1 MNFKRFLRANPYLF
15 SLLLMIVLVTIS
27 AVLQDKFFRPGVLSS
42 NLRGLLP
49 LMFLV
54 VGQAMVI
61 IGGGID
67 LSVGAI
73 VSLVNAVLVTLITPD
88 SSPSQVLFAILAACG
103 VGLLAG
109 LVNGLCVAWLR
120 LQPIVTTYATSFVFA
135 GLALLI
141 LPRPSPQVMPSYL
154 TTTLYRSM
162 PWGIPFAIFVITSVI
177 LIWLLI
183 RNSRYGQSIYA
194 MGSSA
199 EAAYTTGLAV
209 TRLRISIYLFAGVC
223 AALSALALTLEL
235 GSGNP
240 RSGDS
245 MTLESVVA
253 VVLGGTR
260 LSGGQGGMIGAIIG
274 VAILRLIR
282 PIVSFSVPDS
292 DYQTLF
298 NALIIM
304 LALAAPGIFNLL
316 RRRKL

>member
-1 MNFKRFLRANPYLF
+1 MKKFLRANPYLF
-15 SLLLMIVLVTIS
+15 ALLLMIVLIIIS
-27 AVLQDKFFRPGVLSS
+27 AVLQDRFFRLGVLSG

-49 LMFLV
+49 LMFLAI
-54 VGQAMVI
+54 GQAMVI

-73 VSLVNAVLVTLITPD
+73 VSLVNAVLVTLITPE
-88 SSPSQVLFAILAACG
+88 SSPSQIAFAILVACG

-109 LVNGLCVAWLR
+109 LLNGLCIAWLR

-141 LPRPSPQVMPSYL
+141 LPRPGGALPQDLPRF
-154 TTTLYRSM
+154 YRSM
-162 PWGIPFAIFVITSVI
+162 PLNIPLAVFVIVAVI
-177 LIWLLI
+177 LLWMLI
-183 RNSRYGQSIYA
+183 RNSRYGQYIYA
-194 MGSSA
+194 MGGSA

-209 TRLRISIYLFAGVC
+209 TRLRLSIYLFAGLC
-223 AALSALALTLEL
+223 AALAALALTLET

-245 MTLESVVA
+245 MTLDSVVA

-260 LSGGQGGMIGAIIG
+260 LSGGQGGIVGTIIG

-282 PIVSFSVPDS
+282 PIVSFSGIDS
-292 DYQTLF
+292 DYQTLL

-304 LALAAPGIFNLL
+304 FALAAPGLFSLL
-316 RRRKL
+316 RRRRIQ

>member
-1 MNFKRFLRANPYLF
+1 MKKFLRANPYLF
-15 SLLLMIVLVTIS
+15 ALLLMIVLIIIS
-27 AVLQDKFFRPGVLSS
+27 AVLQDRFFRLGVLSG

-49 LMFLV
+49 LTFLAI
-54 VGQAMVI
+54 GQAVVI

-73 VSLVNAVLVTLITPD
+73 VSLVNAVLVTLIMPD
-88 SSPSQVLFAILAACG
+88 SSPAQIAFAILVGCG

-109 LVNGLCVAWLR
+109 LFNGLCIAWLR

-141 LPRPSPQVMPSYL
+141 LPRPGGALPQDLPRF
-154 TTTLYRSM
+154 YRST
-162 PWGIPFAIFVITSVI
+162 PFNIPLAVFIIIVVI
-177 LIWLLI
+177 LIWMLI
-183 RNSRYGQSIYA
+183 RNSRYGQYVYA
-194 MGSSA
+194 MGGSA
-199 EAAYTTGLAV
+199 EAAYTTGLPV
-209 TRLRISIYLFAGVC
+209 TRLKVSVYLLAGLC
-223 AALSALALTLEL
+223 AALAALALTLET

-245 MTLESVVA
+245 MTLDSVVA

-260 LSGGQGGMIGAIIG
+260 LSGGQGGIVGTIIG

-282 PIVSFSVPDS
+282 PIVSFSGIDS
-292 DYQTLF
+292 DYQTLL

-304 LALAAPGIFNLL
+304 FALAAPGIFSLL
-316 RRRKL
+316 RRRQ